1 VEAVQRPASAG
12 LDQVERRDP
21 RRVERARADG
31 VCLDGGGG
39 MTHACYMDQLK
50 AIASASLTPEQ
61 TLACQAALSFAKYLA
76 SFPKVETTA
85 ARMLLMDFLRKHNVE
100 IVIDGGAA

>member
-1 VEAVQRPASAG
+1 
-12 LDQVERRDP
+12 
-21 RRVERARADG
+21 
-31 VCLDGGGG
+31 